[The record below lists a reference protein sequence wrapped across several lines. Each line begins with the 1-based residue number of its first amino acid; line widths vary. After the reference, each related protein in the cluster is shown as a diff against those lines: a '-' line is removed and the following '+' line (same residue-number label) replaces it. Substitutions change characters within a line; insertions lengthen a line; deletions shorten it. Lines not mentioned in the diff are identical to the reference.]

1 MVVVACAYLGV
12 TRLNWQDFCGG
23 AGFTAIMCSDFRQA
37 NNILP
42 PHQLFVAC
50 LQTRFVLQIHAG
62 WHTFGTYGGNA
73 SALHKVRLPQLNL
86 YFALRAYKD
95 QRPHTNYTL
104 RSDMVASTS
113 PLNEIMD
120 QRDYTLWSDVVA
132 NQSPSDSNQPIYS
145 AILDQSN
152 YALERY
158 GGYGKL
164 NNCSF
169 NYRGLPGSPQMN
181 NLVSFMSSKFTY
193 LLVLVFQHSLLERGS
208 YN

>member
-12 TRLNWQDFCGG
+12 TRLDWQDFCGG

-62 WHTFGTYGGNA
+62 WHTLGTYGGNV

-145 AILDQSN
+145 A
-152 YALERY
+152 YALEVCPHQSSCKVILTVHPVKNIESSELWSVVVVMGSSPIRVD
-158 GGYGKL
+158 
-164 NNCSF
+164 
-169 NYRGLPGSPQMN
+169 PGRWVGVDQ
-181 NLVSFMSSKFTY
+181 F
-193 LLVLVFQHSLLERGS
+193 
-208 YN
+208 